1 MIRRTARILGLSL
14 TGVGAVALAAGGLF
28 AWRLSQGPV
37 ALDPLIPYVERAL
50 SDRDG
55 RFHVGIGEL
64 VLSLEDEDGL
74 EGAGRRLDLRARRVQ
89 ALNAD
94 GAELAAVPEMGIGFS
109 IPALFRGTLS
119 PTRLDLVRPRLSIL
133 RRADGSLAFDVRSD
147 TQSARKPD
155 AQTPDGG
162 SPDLMDEA
170 LDSLRRPPDI
180 DRPLGLLR
188 RLSVTGADLRVEN
201 RMLDLAWHATRADVV
216 LTRDAQGA
224 QGRARVTLDLGNA
237 GGAPQARAVTITA
250 AGRYNIADTTSD
262 LSMSVDG
269 LEPAALA
276 DFGPALAPLSAVK
289 LPLSGTVS
297 ARLDDRLEP
306 LSVDLKL
313 RGGAGTVALPALR
326 PEPVAVQSLEL
337 HGGLDVPG
345 RRLRVDGLS
354 LTAAAPDGGEPLA
367 LSGQGQLAETDRGRD
382 LQARLS
388 LTAGG
393 RTAGLELSG
402 WQGPDKAG
410 QATARLSGFTPAA
423 IANLAPSLKPL
434 KTAELPLSGTVEMA
448 FDPLLQPTAGKLD
461 IAADRGRLLRPD
473 LFEGPVPVESARL
486 RLHGDRDRIE
496 LDGFSAVLGE
506 AGRPQP
512 RLEATASAQR
522 QGDRMLVETQA
533 TALGVALDELRRYW
547 PTFASPNAREWVTKN
562 LSHGTVTQARAEA
575 ALSVP
580 LDTQGKP
587 AGEPDLTRFLATI
600 AGEDVNVRYFHN
612 LTPVTGAA
620 LEATTDGKTFTVLTR
635 GGRIADAKSG
645 DIEIGD
651 GKVVIGGLDIGKE
664 TMDIRL
670 PVQGP
675 VRSILTLIDMPPLGY
690 PTKLEMDPKRT
701 QGTAEAQLHFAFPLL
716 ADLKV
721 EQLDLDVTGKLHKVG
736 VEKVAAGMNATDG
749 ELSLALDLKAMQIK
763 GATKLDG
770 IPVTI
775 DWNESFDS
783 AAKGPR
789 TRIAV
794 KGDATADDLRAHG
807 IDLEDRVQGPFG
819 ADILFTVDRKHK
831 LLLTA
836 GLNLERTR
844 LSIEELGWAKPPGK
858 PGTGKLT
865 LEFDKDRPTRIS
877 NLTVDAGGLKSVTN
891 LELADGGKRVA
902 RVQTPS
908 FKLGQTDLRADLTV
922 LPPAK
927 PGGPAGGP
935 SSGGYA
941 GTITGT
947 SLDARGLTGKTP
959 SGEGAMTPPPKK
971 APTPADDGRK
981 TPLDIAIKFDSVVF
995 GDGRRLRQVA
1005 GAMKRDATAWTLL
1018 DLTGRSE
1025 GGGVSLK
1032 WRPGPQGVYDLAIT
1046 AEDLGSALQAMDL
1059 NDRMRGGRLTLTGRS
1074 AAPRADAAI
1083 VGKAEIRDYTLI
1095 DVPALARI
1103 LNAISPS
1110 GFAELL
1116 GGGKGIAFG
1125 RMSADFRK
1133 EGRLLTLKDLRTSG
1147 SALGLTLEGQIDLET
1162 ETANLQGTIVPVY
1175 GLNRL
1180 IGQIPLLGDVLSGG
1194 EGQGIFSA
1202 TWHVQGPLS
1211 DPDVSVNPLAVL
1223 APGFLRN
1230 LFFLGGEGSPAPDT
1244 KPSPESHMR

>member
-1 MIRRTARILGLSL
+1 MIRRTAKILGLTL
-14 TGVGAVALAAGGLF
+14 TGIGAVALAAGGLF
-28 AWRLSQGPV
+28 AWRLSQGPI
-37 ALDPLIPYVERAL
+37 ALDPLIPYVEEAL
-50 SDRDG
+50 GDRDG
-55 RFHVGIGEL
+55 RFRIDVGEL
-64 VLSLEDEDGL
+64 VLSLEDDDTLQTG
-74 EGAGRRLDLRARRVQ
+74 EGGRRLDLRARRVQ

-109 IPALFRGTLS
+109 VAALLRGTLS
-119 PTRLDLVRPRLSIL
+119 PTRLDLVRPRLSVL

-147 TQSARKPD
+147 TDSVQKRES
-155 AQTPDGG
+155 DG
-162 SPDLMDEA
+162 PDLLDEA

-188 RLSVTGADLRVEN
+188 RLSVVGADLRIEN
-201 RMLDLAWHATRADVV
+201 RMLDLSWHATRADMI
-216 LTRDAQGA
+216 LTRDADGA
-224 QGRARVTLDLGNA
+224 QGRARLTLDLGS
-237 GGAPQARAVTITA
+237 QAQGDANRRPVTVA
-250 AGRYNIADTTSD
+250 ASGHYNIADSTTD
-262 LSMSVDG
+262 ITLSVDG

-276 DFGPALAPLSAVK
+276 GVGPALAPLAAVK
-289 LPLSGTVS
+289 LPLSGTVTGK
-297 ARLDDRLEP
+297 LDPRFEP
-306 LSVDLKL
+306 STLDLNL
-313 RGGAGTVALPALR
+313 RGGAGTVDLPALR
-326 PEPVAVQSLEL
+326 PEPLAVQGVALRGS
-337 HGGLDVPG
+337 LDVPG
-345 RRLRVDGLS
+345 RRLRVEDLS
-354 LTAAAPDGGEPLA
+354 LKAASADGGEPLA
-367 LSGQGQLAETDRGRD
+367 LSGRGELTETGRGRD
-382 LQARLS
+382 LQASLS

-393 RTAGLELSG
+393 QTARLELSG
-402 WQGPDKAG
+402 QQGPGKDG
-410 QATARLSGFTPAA
+410 QAAARLTGVTPATLA
-423 IANLAPSLKPL
+423 GIAPMLEPL
-434 KTAELPLSGTVEMA
+434 KAAALPLSGTVEIA
-448 FDPLLQPTAGKLD
+448 FDPSLQPTAGK
-461 IAADRGRLLRPD
+461 ADLTAGRGHLHRPD

-496 LDGFSAVLGE
+496 LDGLSAVLGE
-506 AGRPQP
+506 AGKPQP
-512 RLEATASAQR
+512 RVEASGTAQR
-522 QGDRMLVETQA
+522 QGDRMAVEAQA
-533 TALGVALDELRRYW
+533 SASGMALDELRRYW
-547 PTFASPNAREWVTKN
+547 PTVAGPNAREWVTTN
-562 LSHGTVTQARAEA
+562 LSRGTVTEARAEV
-575 ALSVP
+575 ALSLP
-580 LDTQGKP
+580 LDRP
-587 AGEPDLTRFLATI
+587 AEPEMTHFLATM
-600 AGEDVNVRYFHN
+600 AGEDISVRYFHD
-612 LTPVTGAA
+612 LTPVTGAGV
-620 LEATTDGKTFTVLTR
+620 EATTDGKTFTIQTK
-635 GGRIADAKSG
+635 GGRIADPKSG

-651 GKVVIGGLDIGKE
+651 GKVVIGGLDIGQE
-664 TMDIRL
+664 TMDIRI

-716 ADLKV
+716 VDLKV
-721 EQLDLDVTGKLHKVG
+721 EQLDLEVAGKLRKVA
-736 VEKVAAGMNATDG
+736 VEKVAAGLNATDG

-763 GATKLDG
+763 GTTKLDG
-770 IPVTI
+770 IPVSV

-783 AAKGPR
+783 TAKGPR

-819 ADILFTVDRKHK
+819 ADVLFTVDRRHK
-831 LLLTA
+831 LALTA
-836 GLNLERTR
+836 NLNLEKTR

-877 NLTVDAGGLKSVTN
+877 NLTVDAGGLKAVTN

-927 PGGPAGGP
+927 PGGPAGG
-935 SSGGYA
+935 YA
-941 GTITGT
+941 GTITGS

-959 SGEGAMTPPPKK
+959 SGEGAVTPDPQK
-971 APTPADDGRK
+971 ARTGDGRK
-981 TPLDIAIKFDSVVF
+981 TPLDVAIKFDSVVF
-995 GDGRRLRQVA
+995 GEGRRLRQVA
-1005 GAMKRDATAWTLL
+1005 GTMRRDTAAWTLL

-1025 GGGVSLK
+1025 GGGVSMK
-1032 WRPGPQGVYDLAIT
+1032 WRPGAQGVYDLAIT
-1046 AEDLGSALQAMDL
+1046 ADDLGSALQAMDL
-1059 NDRMRGGRLTLTGRS
+1059 NDRMRGGRLSLTGRS
-1074 AAPRADAAI
+1074 VEPRADAAI
-1083 VGKAEIRDYTLI
+1083 VGKAEILDYTLL

-1116 GGGKGIAFG
+1116 GGGKGVNFG
-1125 RMSADFRK
+1125 RMSAEFRK

-1147 SALGLTLEGQIDLET
+1147 SALGLTLEGQVDLET
-1162 ETANLQGTIVPVY
+1162 ETANLRGTIVPVY

-1202 TWHVQGPLS
+1202 TWHVQGRLS

-1230 LFFLGGEGSPAPDT
+1230 LFFLGGDGTPMPDT
-1244 KPSPESHMR
+1244 RPPPEAHTR

>member
-1 MIRRTARILGLSL
+1 MIRRTAKILGLTL

-28 AWRLSQGPV
+28 AWRLSQGPI
-37 ALDPLIPYVERAL
+37 ALDPLIPYVEQAL

-55 RFHVGIGEL
+55 RFHIDIGEL
-64 VLSLEDEDGL
+64 VLSLEGDDGL
-74 EGAGRRLDLRARRVQ
+74 ENTGGRRLDLRARRVQ
-89 ALNAD
+89 ALNAA

-119 PTRLDLVRPRLSIL
+119 PTRLDLVRPRLTVL
-133 RRADGSLAFDVRSD
+133 RRADGSLAFDVR
-147 TQSARKPD
+147 AD
-155 AQTPDGG
+155 AESTG
-162 SPDLMDEA
+162 SSENAGPDLMDEA

-188 RLSVTGADLRVEN
+188 RLSVVGADLRVEN
-201 RMLDLAWHATRADVV
+201 RMLDLSWHATRADVV
-216 LTRDAQGA
+216 LTRDSQGA
-224 QGRARVTLDLGNA
+224 QGRARVTLDLGN
-237 GGAPQARAVTITA
+237 GGKTTGAPQAVIVAA
-250 AGRYNIADTTSD
+250 AGHYNIADATTD
-262 LSMSVDG
+262 LTLSVDG

-276 DFGPALAPLSAVK
+276 EVGPALAPLSAVK

-297 ARLDDRLEP
+297 ARLDPRFEP
-306 LSVDLKL
+306 MTVDLDL
-313 RGGAGTVALPALR
+313 RGGPGTVGLPAALR
-326 PEPVAVQSLEL
+326 PEPVAVRSLEL
-337 HGGLDVPG
+337 RGSLDVPR
-345 RRLRVDGLS
+345 RRLRIDDLS
-354 LTAAAPDGGEPLA
+354 LAAADGGEPLG
-367 LSGQGQLAETDRGRD
+367 LSGRGELVETDGGRD
-382 LQARLS
+382 LQASLS

-402 WQGPDKAG
+402 RQGPDKDG
-410 QATARLSGFTPAA
+410 QGSVRLTGFTPAA
-423 IANLAPSLKPL
+423 VAGLAPSLEPL
-434 KTAELPLSGTVEMA
+434 KAADLPLSGTVEVA
-448 FDPLLQPTAGKLD
+448 FDPSLQPTGGKAD
-461 IAADRGRLLRPD
+461 IAAGRGQVLRPD
-473 LFEGPVPVESARL
+473 LFEGPLPVDSARL
-486 RLHGDRDRIE
+486 RLHGDLDRIE
-496 LDGFSAVLGE
+496 LDGLSAVLGE
-506 AGRPQP
+506 AGGPQP
-512 RLEATASAQR
+512 KVEASGTALR
-522 QGDRMLVETQA
+522 QGDRMAVEAQA
-533 TALGVALDELRRYW
+533 TARGVALDELHRYW
-547 PTFASPNAREWVTKN
+547 PTVAGPNAREWVTQN
-562 LSHGTVTQARAEA
+562 LSHGTVTEARAEV

-580 LDTQGKP
+580 LDGSGPPEQ
-587 AGEPDLTRFLATI
+587 TRFLATM
-600 AGEDVNVRYFHN
+600 AGQDISVRYFHD

-620 LEATTDGKTFTVLTR
+620 LEATTDGKTFTIQTK
-635 GGRIADAKSG
+635 GGRIPDAKSG

-651 GKVVIGGLDIGKE
+651 GKVVIGGLDVGKE

-721 EQLDLDVTGKLHKVG
+721 EQLELDVTGKLHKVA
-736 VEKVAAGMNATDG
+736 VEKVAAGLNATDG

-770 IPVTI
+770 IPVTV

-807 IDLEDRVQGPFG
+807 IDLENRVQGPFG

-831 LLLTA
+831 LLLT
-836 GLNLERTR
+836 GNLNLEKTR

-858 PGTGKLT
+858 PGTAKLT

-877 NLTVDAGGLKSVTN
+877 NLTIDAGGLKSVTN

-927 PGGPAGGP
+927 PGGPAGG
-935 SSGGYA
+935 YA
-941 GTITGT
+941 GTITGI

-959 SGEGAMTPPPKK
+959 SGEGAVTPPPKGPP
-971 APTPADDGRK
+971 APTDDGRK
-981 TPLDIAIKFDSVVF
+981 TPLDVAIKFDSVVF
-995 GDGRRLRQVA
+995 GEGRRLRQVS
-1005 GAMKRDATAWTLL
+1005 GTMRRNTTAWTLL

-1032 WRPGPQGVYDLAIT
+1032 WRPGPQGVYDLAIN
-1046 AEDLGSALQAMDL
+1046 ADDLGSALQAMDL

-1074 AAPRADAAI
+1074 AEPRADAAI

-1116 GGGKGIAFG
+1116 GGGKGVNFG
-1125 RMSADFRK
+1125 RMVADFRK

-1180 IGQIPLLGDVLSGG
+1180 IGQIPLLGDILSGG

-1230 LFFLGGEGSPAPDT
+1230 LFFLGGDGTPMPDT
-1244 KPSPESHMR
+1244 KAPPEAHTR

>member
-1 MIRRTARILGLSL
+1 MIRRTAKILGLTL
-14 TGVGAVALAAGGLF
+14 TGVTALALAAGGLF
-28 AWRLSQGPV
+28 AWRLSQGPI
-37 ALDPLIPYVERAL
+37 ALDPLIPYVEQAL

-55 RFHVGIGEL
+55 RFHVDIGGL
-64 VLSLEDEDGL
+64 VLSLEEEDGL
-74 EGAGRRLDLRARRVQ
+74 EAAGRRLDLRAHRVQ

-147 TQSARKPD
+147 AESTRRSD
-155 AQTPDGG
+155 DG
-162 SPDLMDEA
+162 SPDLVDEA
-170 LDSLRRPPDI
+170 LDSLRRAPDI

-188 RLSVTGADLRVEN
+188 RLSVVGADLRVEN
-201 RMLDLAWHATRADVV
+201 RMLDLSWHATRADIV

-237 GGAPQARAVTITA
+237 GGTTPPQAVTVST
-250 AGRYNIADTTSD
+250 AGRYNIADATSD
-262 LSMSVDG
+262 LTLSVDG

-276 DFGPALAPLSAVK
+276 EIGPALAPLSAVK
-289 LPLSGTVS
+289 LPLSGTVT
-297 ARLDDRLEP
+297 ARLDRRFEP
-306 LSVDLKL
+306 LTADLNL
-313 RGGAGTVALPALR
+313 RGGAGTVAMPTLR
-326 PEPVAVQSLEL
+326 PEPVAVQSLAL
-337 HGGLDVPG
+337 RGALDVPG
-345 RRLRVDGLS
+345 RRLRVEDLS
-354 LTAAAPDGGEPLA
+354 LQATSPDGGEPVA
-367 LSGQGQLAETDRGRD
+367 LNGRGELAETDRGRD
-382 LQARLS
+382 LQASLS

-402 WQGPDKAG
+402 WQGPDKDG
-410 QATARLSGFTPAA
+410 RATARLTGFTPAA
-423 IANLAPSLKPL
+423 VANLAPPL
-434 KTAELPLSGTVEMA
+434 APLRAADLPLSGTVELA
-448 FDPLLQPTAGKLD
+448 FDSTLQPTGGKADIEAG
-461 IAADRGRLLRPD
+461 RGRLLRPD
-473 LFEGPVPVESARL
+473 LFEGPLPVESARL

-496 LDGFSAVLGE
+496 LDGLSAVLGE
-506 AGRPQP
+506 AGGPQP
-512 RLEATASAQR
+512 RVEAVATALR
-522 QGDRMLVETQA
+522 QGNRMAVDTQA
-533 TALGVALDELRRYW
+533 TARGVALDELRRYW
-547 PTFASPNAREWVTKN
+547 PKVAGPNAREWVTRN
-562 LSHGTVTQARAEA
+562 LSHGMVTEARAEA

-580 LDTQGKP
+580 LDGSGPPEQ
-587 AGEPDLTRFLATI
+587 TRFLATI
-600 AGEDVNVRYFHN
+600 AGEDISVRYFHD
-612 LTPVTGAA
+612 LTPVTGAGV
-620 LEATTDGKTFTVLTR
+620 EATTDGKTFTVLTR
-635 GGRIADAKSG
+635 GGRIADPKSG

-651 GKVVIGGLDIGKE
+651 GKVVIGGLDVGKE

-721 EQLDLDVTGKLHKVG
+721 EQLELDVNGKLHKVA
-736 VEKVAAGMNATDG
+736 VEKVAAGLNATEG

-770 IPVTI
+770 IPVTV

-807 IDLEDRVQGPFG
+807 IDLEDRLQGPFG

-831 LLLTA
+831 LLLNAT
-836 GLNLERTR
+836 LNLEKTR
-844 LSIEELGWAKPPGK
+844 LSIDELGWAKPPGK

-877 NLTVDAGGLKSVTN
+877 NLTIDAGGLKSVAN
-891 LELADGGKRVA
+891 LDLADGGKRVA
-902 RVQTPS
+902 RVQAPS

-927 PGGPAGGP
+927 PGGP
-935 SSGGYA
+935 SGGYA
-941 GTITGT
+941 GTITGA

-959 SGEGAMTPPPKK
+959 SGEGAVTPPPRK
-971 APTPADDGRK
+971 PPSPADDGRK
-981 TPLDIAIKFDSVVF
+981 TPLDVAIKFDSVVF
-995 GDGRRLRQVA
+995 GEGRRLRQVA
-1005 GAMKRDATAWTLL
+1005 GSLRRDATAWTLL
-1018 DLTGRSE
+1018 DVTGRSE
-1025 GGGVSLK
+1025 GGGVSMK
-1032 WRPGPQGVYDLAIT
+1032 WRPGPQGIYDLAIT
-1046 AEDLGSALQAMDL
+1046 ADDLGSALQAMDL
-1059 NDRMRGGRLTLTGRS
+1059 NDRMRGGRLSLTGRS
-1074 AAPRADAAI
+1074 AEPRADAAI
-1083 VGKAEIRDYTLI
+1083 TGKAEIRDYTLI

-1116 GGGKGIAFG
+1116 GGGKGIVFG

-1133 EGRLLTLKDLRTSG
+1133 EGRLLNLKDLRTSG

-1230 LFFLGGEGSPAPDT
+1230 LFFLGGDGTPTPDT
-1244 KPSPESHMR
+1244 KPPPESHMR

>member
-1 MIRRTARILGLSL
+1 MIRRTAKILGLTL
-14 TGVGAVALAAGGLF
+14 TGIGAVALAAGGLF
-28 AWRLSQGPV
+28 AWRLSQGPI
-37 ALDPLIPYVERAL
+37 ALDPLIPYVEEAL
-50 SDRDG
+50 GDRDG
-55 RFHVGIGEL
+55 RFRIDVGEL
-64 VLSLEDEDGL
+64 VLSLEDEDTL
-74 EGAGRRLDLRARRVQ
+74 ESGGGGRRLDLRARRVQ

-109 IPALFRGTLS
+109 IAALMRGTLS
-119 PTRLDLVRPRLSIL
+119 PTRLDLVRPRLSVL

-147 TQSARKPD
+147 TEAVQKRQS
-155 AQTPDGG
+155 DG
-162 SPDLMDEA
+162 PDLLDEA

-188 RLSVTGADLRVEN
+188 RLSVVGADLRIEN
-201 RMLDLAWHATRADVV
+201 RMLDLSWHASRADMI
-216 LTRDAQGA
+216 LTRDDHGA
-224 QGRARVTLDLGNA
+224 QGRARLTLDLGTQNLRDA
-237 GGAPQARAVTITA
+237 NRRPVTVA
-250 AGRYNIADTTSD
+250 ASGHFNIADSTTD
-262 LSMSVDG
+262 LTLSVEG

-276 DFGPALAPLSAVK
+276 EVGPALAPLAAVK
-289 LPLSGTVS
+289 LPLSGTVT
-297 ARLDDRLEP
+297 AKLDPRFEP
-306 LSVDLKL
+306 STLDLNL

-326 PEPVAVQSLEL
+326 PDPLAVQSVALR
-337 HGGLDVPG
+337 GSLDVPG
-345 RRLRVDGLS
+345 RRLRVDDLS
-354 LTAAAPDGGEPLA
+354 LMAASADGGEPLA
-367 LSGQGQLAETDRGRD
+367 LNGRGELTENDRGRD
-382 LQARLS
+382 LQASLS

-402 WQGPDKAG
+402 QQGPGKDGRA
-410 QATARLSGFTPAA
+410 AARLTGVTPAA
-423 IANLAPSLKPL
+423 LAGIAPMLEPL
-434 KTAELPLSGTVEMA
+434 KAAALPLSGTVEVA
-448 FDPLLQPTAGKLD
+448 FDPSLQPTSGK
-461 IAADRGRLLRPD
+461 ADLTTGQGHLHRPD

-486 RLHGDRDRIE
+486 RLHGDRDRIA
-496 LDGFSAVLGE
+496 LDGLTAVLGE
-506 AGRPQP
+506 AGGPQP
-512 RLEATASAQR
+512 RVEASGTALR
-522 QGDRMLVETQA
+522 QGDRMAVETQA
-533 TALGVALDELRRYW
+533 SARGMALDELRHYW
-547 PTFASPNAREWVTKN
+547 PKVAGPNARDWVTTN
-562 LSHGTVTQARAEA
+562 LSHGTVTEARAKV
-575 ALSVP
+575 ALSLP
-580 LDTQGKP
+580 LDRP
-587 AGEPDLTRFLATI
+587 AEPEMTRFLATM
-600 AGEDVNVRYFHN
+600 AGEDISVRYFHD
-612 LTPVTGAA
+612 LTPVTGAGM
-620 LEATTDGKTFTVLTR
+620 EATTDGKTFTIQTK
-635 GGRIADAKSG
+635 GGRIADPKSG

-651 GKVVIGGLDIGKE
+651 GKVVIGGLDTGKE
-664 TMDIRL
+664 TMDIRI

-716 ADLKV
+716 VDLKV
-721 EQLDLDVTGKLHKVG
+721 EQLDLEVAGKLHKVA
-736 VEKVAAGMNATDG
+736 VEKVAAGMNATEG

-770 IPVTI
+770 IPVTV

-831 LLLTA
+831 LALTA
-836 GLNLERTR
+836 NLNLEKTR
-844 LSIEELGWAKPPGK
+844 LSIEELAWAKPPGK
-858 PGTGKLT
+858 SGTGKLT

-877 NLTVDAGGLKSVTN
+877 NLTVDAGGLKAVTN

-927 PGGPAGGP
+927 PGGPAGG
-935 SSGGYA
+935 YA
-941 GTITGT
+941 GTITGG

-959 SGEGAMTPPPKK
+959 SGEGAVTPDPQK
-971 APTPADDGRK
+971 ARSGDGRK
-981 TPLDIAIKFDSVVF
+981 TPLDVAIKFDSVVF
-995 GDGRRLRQVA
+995 GEGRRLRQVA
-1005 GAMKRDATAWTLL
+1005 GTMRRDTTAWTLL

-1025 GGGVSLK
+1025 GGGVSMK
-1032 WRPGPQGVYDLAIT
+1032 WRPGAQGVYGLAIT
-1046 AEDLGSALQAMDL
+1046 ADDLGSALQAMDL
-1059 NDRMRGGRLTLTGRS
+1059 NDRMRGGRLTLSGRS
-1074 AAPRADAAI
+1074 VEPRADAAI
-1083 VGKAEIRDYTLI
+1083 VGKAEILDYTLL

-1116 GGGKGIAFG
+1116 GGGKGVNFG
-1125 RMSADFRK
+1125 RMSAEFRK
-1133 EGRLLTLKDLRTSG
+1133 EGRLLTVKDLRTSG
-1147 SALGLTLEGQIDLET
+1147 SALGLTLEGQVDLET
-1162 ETANLQGTIVPVY
+1162 ETANLRGTIVPVY

-1230 LFFLGGEGSPAPDT
+1230 LFFLGGDGTPVPDT
-1244 KPSPESHMR
+1244 RPPPEAHTR

>member
-1 MIRRTARILGLSL
+1 MIRRTAKILGLTL
-14 TGVGAVALAAGGLF
+14 TGIGAVALAAGGLF

-55 RFHVGIGEL
+55 RFNVDIGEL
-64 VLSLEDEDGL
+64 VLSLEEEDGL
-74 EGAGRRLDLRARRVQ
+74 ETAGRRLDLRARRVQ

-147 TQSARKPD
+147 AGSARKSD
-155 AQTPDGG
+155 DGG
-162 SPDLMDEA
+162 PDLMDEA

-224 QGRARVTLDLGNA
+224 QGRARVTLDLGNT
-237 GGAPQARAVTITA
+237 GGAAPQRAVTISA

-262 LSMSVDG
+262 LTMSVDG

-276 DFGPALAPLSAVK
+276 EFGPALAPLSAVK

-297 ARLDDRLEP
+297 ARLDDRFEP
-306 LSVDLKL
+306 LNVDLNL
-313 RGGAGTVALPALR
+313 RAGAGTVALPALR
-326 PEPVAVQSLEL
+326 PEPVAVQSLAL
-337 HGGLDVPG
+337 RGALDVPG
-345 RRLRVDGLS
+345 RRLRVEDLS
-354 LTAAAPDGGEPLA
+354 LKAVSPDGSEPLA
-367 LSGQGQLAETDRGRD
+367 LSGQGQLAESDRGRD

-402 WQGPDKAG
+402 QQGPGGDG
-410 QATARLSGFTPAA
+410 RATARLTGFTPAA
-423 IANLAPSLKPL
+423 IANLAPLLEPL
-434 KTAELPLSGTVEMA
+434 KTAELPLSGTVELA
-448 FDPLLQPTAGKLD
+448 FDPSLQPTAGKAD
-461 IAADRGRLLRPD
+461 IVADRGRLLRPD
-473 LFEGPVPVESARL
+473 LFEGPVPVESALL
-486 RLHGDRDRIE
+486 RLHGNRDRIE

-506 AGRPQP
+506 AGGPQP
-512 RLEATASAQR
+512 RLEATATAQR
-522 QGDRMLVETQA
+522 QGDRMVVETQA
-533 TALGVALDELRRYW
+533 TARGVALDELRRYW
-547 PTFASPNAREWVTKN
+547 PIVAGPNAREWVTRN
-562 LSHGTVTQARAEA
+562 LSHGAVTQARAEA

-580 LDTQGKP
+580 LDGQGKP
-587 AGEPDLTRFLATI
+587 SGEPETTRFLATI
-600 AGEDVNVRYFHN
+600 AGEDISVRYFHN

-620 LEATTDGKTFTVLTR
+620 VEATTDGKTFTVLTK

-645 DIEIGD
+645 DIEVGD

-736 VEKVAAGMNATDG
+736 VEKVAAGLNATDG

-831 LLLTA
+831 LLLT
-836 GLNLERTR
+836 GNLNLEKTR
-844 LSIEELGWAKPPGK
+844 LSIGELGWAKPAGK

-927 PGGPAGGP
+927 PGGPAGG
-935 SSGGYA
+935 YA

-959 SGEGAMTPPPKK
+959 SGEGAVTPPPKQPPS
-971 APTPADDGRK
+971 AADDSRK
-981 TPLDIAIKFDSVVF
+981 TPLDVAIKFDSVVF
-995 GDGRRLRQVA
+995 GDGRRLRQV
-1005 GAMKRDATAWTLL
+1005 GGTMRRDATAWTLL

-1074 AAPRADAAI
+1074 AEPRADAAI

-1116 GGGKGIAFG
+1116 GGGKGINFG

-1230 LFFLGGEGSPAPDT
+1230 LFFLGGDGTPMPDT
-1244 KPSPESHMR
+1244 KAPPEAHTR

>member
-1 MIRRTARILGLSL
+1 MIRRTAKILGLTL

-28 AWRLSQGPV
+28 AWRLAQGPV

-55 RFHVGIGEL
+55 RFHVDIGEL

-74 EGAGRRLDLRARRVQ
+74 EGPGRRLDLRARRVQ

-94 GAELAAVPEMGIGFS
+94 NAELAAVPEMGIGFS

-119 PTRLDLVRPRLSIL
+119 PTRLDLVRPRLSVL
-133 RRADGSLAFDVRSD
+133 RRADGSLAFDVRAD
-147 TQSARKPD
+147 AESAGRSEN
-155 AQTPDGG
+155 TG
-162 SPDLMDEA
+162 PDLMDEA

-188 RLSVTGADLRVEN
+188 RLSVVGADLRVEN
-201 RMLDLAWHATRADVV
+201 RMLDLSWHATRADIV
-216 LTRDAQGA
+216 LTRDSQGA
-224 QGRARVTLDLGNA
+224 QGRARVTLDLGN
-237 GGAPQARAVTITA
+237 GGGPEAPQAVTVVA
-250 AGRYNIADTTSD
+250 AGHYNIADATTD
-262 LSMSVDG
+262 LTLSVEG

-276 DFGPALAPLSAVK
+276 EVGPAMAPLSAVK

-297 ARLDDRLEP
+297 ARLDPRFEP
-306 LSVDLKL
+306 MTVDLNL
-313 RGGAGTVALPALR
+313 RGAAGTIALPAALR
-326 PEPVAVQSLEL
+326 PEPVAVRSLEL
-337 HGGLDVPG
+337 RGSLDVPG
-345 RRLRVDGLS
+345 RRLRIDDLSLAAGDGGDALGLS
-354 LTAAAPDGGEPLA
+354 SRGELV
-367 LSGQGQLAETDRGRD
+367 ETDGKRT
-382 LQARLS
+382 LQASLS

-402 WQGPDKAG
+402 RQGPDKDG
-410 QATARLSGFTPAA
+410 RATARLTGFTPAA
-423 IANLAPSLKPL
+423 VAGLAPLLAPL
-434 KTAELPLSGTVEMA
+434 KAADLPLSGTVEVA
-448 FDPLLQPTAGKLD
+448 FDSSLQPTGGEAD
-461 IAADRGRLLRPD
+461 IAAGRGHVLRPD
-473 LFEGPVPVESARL
+473 LFEGPLPIESARL

-496 LDGFSAVLGE
+496 LDGLNAVLGE
-506 AGRPQP
+506 AGGPQP
-512 RLEATASAQR
+512 KVEASGAALRQGERMAVEVKATAR
-522 QGDRMLVETQA
+522 
-533 TALGVALDELRRYW
+533 GVALDELHRYW
-547 PTFASPNAREWVTKN
+547 PTVAGPNAREWVTQN
-562 LSHGTVTQARAEA
+562 LSHGTVTEARAEA
-575 ALSVP
+575 ALSLP
-580 LDTQGKP
+580 LDGS
-587 AGEPDLTRFLATI
+587 GEPETTRFLATM
-600 AGEDVNVRYFHN
+600 AGQDISVRYFQD
-612 LTPVTGAA
+612 LTPVTGAG

-635 GGRIADAKSG
+635 GGRIPNPKSG
-645 DIEIGD
+645 DIGIGD
-651 GKVVIGGLDIGKE
+651 GKVVIRGLDIGKE

-721 EQLDLDVTGKLHKVG
+721 EQLELDVTGKLHKVA
-736 VEKVAAGMNATDG
+736 VEKVAAGLNATDG

-770 IPVTI
+770 IPVTV
-775 DWNESFDS
+775 DWNEAFDS

-794 KGDATADDLRAHG
+794 KGEATADDLRAHG

-831 LLLTA
+831 LLLT
-836 GLNLERTR
+836 GNLNLEKTR

-865 LEFDKDRPTRIS
+865 LEFDKDRPTRVS
-877 NLTVDAGGLKSVTN
+877 NLTIDAGGLKSVTN

-927 PGGPAGGP
+927 PGGPAGG
-935 SSGGYA
+935 YA

-959 SGEGAMTPPPKK
+959 SGEGAVTPPPK
-971 APTPADDGRK
+971 TPPSPIDDGRK
-981 TPLDIAIKFDSVVF
+981 TPLDVAIKFDSVVF
-995 GDGRRLRQVA
+995 GEGRRLRQVL
-1005 GAMKRDATAWTLL
+1005 GTMRRNATAWTLL
-1018 DLTGRSE
+1018 DLAGRSE

-1032 WRPGPQGVYDLAIT
+1032 WRPGPQGVYDLAIN
-1046 AEDLGSALQAMDL
+1046 AENLGSALQAMDL
-1059 NDRMRGGRLTLTGRS
+1059 NDRMRGGRLILTGRS
-1074 AAPRADAAI
+1074 AEPRADAAI

-1125 RMSADFRK
+1125 RMVADFRK

-1180 IGQIPLLGDVLSGG
+1180 IGQIPLLGDILSGG

-1230 LFFLGGEGSPAPDT
+1230 LFFLGGDGTPAPDT
-1244 KPSPESHMR
+1244 KAPPEAHTR

>member
-1 MIRRTARILGLSL
+1 MIRRTAKILVLTL
-14 TGVGAVALAAGGLF
+14 TGLGAMALMAGGLF
-28 AWRLSQGPV
+28 AWRLSQGPI

-55 RFHVGIGEL
+55 RFQVDIGEL
-64 VLSLEDEDGL
+64 VLSLEEEDGL
-74 EGAGRRLDLRARRVQ
+74 DGADRRLDLRARRVQ
-89 ALNAD
+89 ARNAD

-133 RRADGSLAFDVRSD
+133 RRADGSLAFDVRAD
-147 TQSARKPD
+147 AESARKPD
-155 AQTPDGG
+155 DG
-162 SPDLMDEA
+162 SPDLVDEA
-170 LDSLRRPPDI
+170 MDSLRRPPDI

-188 RLSVTGADLRVEN
+188 RLSVIGADLRVEN
-201 RMLDLAWHATRADVV
+201 RMLDLSWHATRADVV
-216 LTRDAQGA
+216 LTRDDNGA
-224 QGRARVTLDLGNA
+224 RGRARVILDLGNT
-237 GGAPQARAVTITA
+237 GGAAAARAVTLAA
-250 AGRYNIADTTSD
+250 AGRYNIADNTSD
-262 LSMSVDG
+262 LTLSFDG
-269 LEPAALA
+269 LDPASLA
-276 DFGPALAPLSAVK
+276 QIGPALTPLSAVT
-289 LPLSGTVS
+289 LPLSGTVT
-297 ARLDDRLEP
+297 ARLDQRFEP
-306 LSVDLKL
+306 LTADINL
-313 RGGAGTVALPALR
+313 RGGAGTIALPALG
-326 PEPVAVQSLEL
+326 PEPAAVQSFALR
-337 HGGLDVPG
+337 GALDVPG
-345 RRLRVDGLS
+345 RRLRIGDLS
-354 LTAAAPDGGEPLA
+354 LTAAAGGRPLA
-367 LSGQGQLAETDRGRD
+367 LSGRGDLAETEHGRD
-382 LQARLS
+382 IQASLS

-402 WQGPDKAG
+402 RQEPGKDGRAAAKL
-410 QATARLSGFTPAA
+410 TGFTPAA
-423 IANLAPSLKPL
+423 IAGLAPLLEPL
-434 KTAELPLSGTVEMA
+434 KAAELPLSGTVEVA
-448 FDPLLQPTAGKLD
+448 FDSSLQPTGGAAD
-461 IAADRGRLLRPD
+461 IAAGRGRLLRPD

-506 AGRPQP
+506 AGGPQP
-512 RLEATASAQR
+512 RVEASATARR

-547 PTFASPNAREWVTKN
+547 PTSAGANAREWVTRN

-580 LDTQGKP
+580 LDGQGMP
-587 AGEPDLTRFLATI
+587 SGEPEQTRFLATI
-600 AGEDVNVRYFHN
+600 AGDDVSVRYFHN

-645 DIEIGD
+645 DIEVGD

-736 VEKVAAGMNATDG
+736 VEKVAAGLNATDG

-763 GATKLDG
+763 GTTKLDG
-770 IPVTI
+770 IPVAI
-775 DWNESFDS
+775 DWTESFDS

-831 LLLTA
+831 LLLT
-836 GLNLERTR
+836 GNLNLEKTR
-844 LSIEELGWAKPPGK
+844 LSIEELGWAKPAGK

-877 NLTVDAGGLKSVTN
+877 NLTVDAGGLKAVTN

-927 PGGPAGGP
+927 PGGPAGG
-935 SSGGYA
+935 YA
-941 GTITGT
+941 GTISGA

-959 SGEGAMTPPPKK
+959 SGEGAVAPPPKQPPS
-971 APTPADDGRK
+971 ATDDGRK
-981 TPLDIAIKFDSVVF
+981 TPLDLAIKFDSVVF
-995 GDGRRLRQVA
+995 GDSRRLRQVA
-1005 GAMKRDATAWTLL
+1005 GTMKRDATAWTLL
-1018 DLTGRSE
+1018 DLAGRSD

-1032 WRPGPQGVYDLAIT
+1032 WRPGPQGVYDLAV
-1046 AEDLGSALQAMDL
+1046 AADDLGSALQAMDL

-1162 ETANLQGTIVPVY
+1162 ETANLKGTIVPVY

-1230 LFFLGGEGSPAPDT
+1230 LFFLGGDGTPMPDT
-1244 KPSPESHMR
+1244 KPPPEAHTR

>member
-1 MIRRTARILGLSL
+1 MIRRTAKIIGLTL
-14 TGVGAVALAAGGLF
+14 TGIGAVALAAGGLF

-55 RFHVGIGEL
+55 RFQVDIGEL
-64 VLSLEDEDGL
+64 VLSLEEEDGL
-74 EGAGRRLDLRARRVQ
+74 EAAGRRLDLRARRVQ

-94 GAELAAVPEMGIGFS
+94 GTELAAVPEMGIGFS

-119 PTRLDLVRPRLSIL
+119 PTRLDLVRPRLSVL

-147 TQSARKPD
+147 AQSTRKAED
-155 AQTPDGG
+155 G
-162 SPDLMDEA
+162 SPDLIDEA
-170 LDSLRRPPDI
+170 LESLRQPPDI

-201 RMLDLAWHATRADVV
+201 RMLDLAWHATRADMV
-216 LTRDAQGA
+216 LTRDAEGA

-237 GGAPQARAVTITA
+237 GGTAPQRAVTVSA

-262 LSMSVDG
+262 LTVSIDG

-276 DFGPALAPLSAVK
+276 EFGPALAPLSAVK
-289 LPLSGTVS
+289 LPLSGTIT
-297 ARLDDRLEP
+297 ARLDRRFEP
-306 LSVDLKL
+306 LTVDLNL

-326 PEPVAVQSLEL
+326 PEPVAVPSLAL
-337 HGGLDVPG
+337 RGKLDVPG
-345 RRLRVDGLS
+345 RRLQVEDLS
-354 LTAAAPDGGEPLA
+354 LKAGAPDGGEPLA
-367 LSGQGQLAETDRGRD
+367 LSAQGQLAETDRGRD

-402 WQGPDKAG
+402 QQGLDKAG
-410 QATARLSGFTPAA
+410 RATARLTGFVPAA
-423 IANLAPSLKPL
+423 FADLAPLLAPL
-434 KTAELPLSGTVEMA
+434 KAAELPLSGTVEAA
-448 FDPLLQPTAGKLD
+448 FDPSFQPTAGKAD
-461 IAADRGRLLRPD
+461 IVADRGRLLRPD
-473 LFEGPVPVESARL
+473 LFEGPVPVDRARL

-496 LDGFSAVLGE
+496 LDGFEAVLGE
-506 AGRPQP
+506 AGGPQP
-512 RLEATASAQR
+512 RVEATATAR
-522 QGDRMLVETQA
+522 REGNRMAVETQA
-533 TALGVALDELRRYW
+533 TAHGVALDELRRYW
-547 PTFASPNAREWVTKN
+547 PTVAGPNAREWVTRN

-580 LDTQGKP
+580 LDGQGKP
-587 AGEPDLTRFLATI
+587 SGEPPEQTRFLATI
-600 AGEDVNVRYFHN
+600 AGEDISVRYFHN
-612 LTPVTGAA
+612 LTPVTGASV
-620 LEATTDGKTFTVLTR
+620 EATTDGKTFTVLTK

-645 DIEIGD
+645 DIEVGD

-690 PTKLEMDPKRT
+690 PTKLEMDPART
-701 QGTAEAQLHFAFPLL
+701 QGTAEAKLHFAFPLL

-721 EQLDLDVTGKLHKVG
+721 EQLDLDVTGKLRKVA

-807 IDLEDRVQGPFG
+807 IDLEDRVQGSFG

-831 LLLTA
+831 LLLTGA
-836 GLNLERTR
+836 LNLEKTR

-877 NLTVDAGGLKSVTN
+877 NLTIDAGGLKSVTN

-922 LPPAK
+922 LPPLK
-927 PGGPAGGP
+927 PGGPT
-935 SSGGYA
+935 GGYA

-959 SGEGAMTPPPKK
+959 SGEGAVTPPPKK
-971 APTPADDGRK
+971 PPSPADDGRK

-1005 GAMKRDATAWTLL
+1005 GSMKRDASAWTLL

-1032 WRPGPQGVYDLAIT
+1032 WRPGPQGVYDLAIN

-1074 AAPRADAAI
+1074 AEARADAAI

-1116 GGGKGIAFG
+1116 GGGKGVAFG

-1230 LFFLGGEGSPAPDT
+1230 LFFLGGDGTPTPDT
-1244 KPSPESHMR
+1244 KPPPESHMR

>member
-1 MIRRTARILGLSL
+1 M
-14 TGVGAVALAAGGLF
+14 
-28 AWRLSQGPV
+28 
-37 ALDPLIPYVERAL
+37 
-50 SDRDG
+50 
-55 RFHVGIGEL
+55 GEL
-64 VLSLEDEDGL
+64 VLSLESDDALQDG
-74 EGAGRRLDLRARRVQ
+74 GGRRLDLRARRVR

-94 GAELAAVPEMGIGFS
+94 GVELAAVPEMGIGFS
-109 IPALFRGTLS
+109 IPALLRGTLS
-119 PTRLDLVRPRLSIL
+119 PTRIDLVRPRLSVL
-133 RRADGSLAFDVRSD
+133 RRADGSLAFDVRAETEPD
-147 TQSARKPD
+147 RKPD
-155 AQTPDGG
+155 DGA
-162 SPDLMDEA
+162 PDLMDEA
-170 LDSLRRPPDI
+170 LESLRRPPDI

-188 RLSVTGADLRVEN
+188 RLSVAGADLRVEN
-201 RMLDLAWHATRADVV
+201 RMLGLSWHATRADIV

-224 QGRARVTLDLGNA
+224 QGRARVTLDLGTA
-237 GGAPQARAVTITA
+237 GGGTAGGTGAARAVTVA
-250 AGRYNIADTTSD
+250 ATGHYNIADTTTD
-262 LSMSVDG
+262 LSLSVDG

-276 DFGPALAPLSAVK
+276 EIGPALAPLSAIR
-289 LPLSGTVS
+289 LPLSGTVRT
-297 ARLDDRLEP
+297 RLDSRFQP
-306 LSVDLKL
+306 LTADLAL
-313 RGGAGTVALPALR
+313 NSGGGGGGTIALPELWPR
-326 PEPVAVQSLEL
+326 PVSVQSLAL
-337 HGGLDVPG
+337 RGTLDVAG
-345 RRLRVDGLS
+345 RRLRIADLALKAES
-354 LTAAAPDGGEPLA
+354 PDDSGPLA
-367 LSGQGQLAETDRGRD
+367 LNGQGELGETNGARD

-402 WQGPDKAG
+402 RQGPDG
-410 QATARLSGFTPAA
+410 NGGATARLTTLTPAA
-423 IANLAPSLKPL
+423 IAGLAPPLAPL
-434 KTAELPLSGTVEMA
+434 KAAELPLSGTVEVA
-448 FDPLLQPTAGKLD
+448 FDSFLRPTGGKADLSAG
-461 IAADRGRLLRPD
+461 RGRVIRPD
-473 LFEGPVPVESARL
+473 LFDGPLPIDSARL

-496 LDGFSAVLGE
+496 LDGLNAVLGE
-506 AGRPQP
+506 SGGPQP
-512 RLEATASAQR
+512 RLEASGTALR
-522 QGDRMLVETQA
+522 QGDRLTVEAKTVA
-533 TALGVALDELRRYW
+533 RAVALDELHRYW
-547 PTFASPNAREWVTKN
+547 PLVASPNAREWVTRN
-562 LSHGTVTQARAEA
+562 LSRGTVTEARAEA
-575 ALSVP
+575 TLSLP
-580 LDTQGKP
+580 LGGSGGSGG
-587 AGEPDLTRFLATI
+587 AGEPDLTRFLATM
-600 AGEDVNVRYFHN
+600 AGENISVRYFN
-612 LTPVTGAA
+612 DLTPVTGAG
-620 LEATTDGKTFTVLTR
+620 LEATTDGTTFTVLTK
-635 GGRIADAKSG
+635 GGRIHDPKSG
-645 DIEIGD
+645 DIELGD

-670 PVQGP
+670 PIQGP
-675 VRSILTLIDMPPLGY
+675 VRSIMTLIDMPPLGY

-721 EQLDLDVTGKLHKVG
+721 EQLELDVAGKLHKVG

-770 IPVTI
+770 IPVAI
-775 DWNESFDS
+775 DWTESFDG

-819 ADILFTVDRKHK
+819 ADLLFTVDRRRK
-831 LLLTA
+831 LALTA
-836 GLNLERTR
+836 ALNLEKTR

-877 NLTVDAGGLKSVTN
+877 NLTIDAGGLKSVTN

-908 FKLGQTDLRADLTV
+908 FTLGQTDLRADLTV
-922 LPPAK
+922 LPPTK
-927 PGGPAGGP
+927 PGGP
-935 SSGGYA
+935 SGGYS
-941 GTITGT
+941 GTITGA

-959 SGEGAMTPPPKK
+959 SGEGAVTPPKK
-971 APTPADDGRK
+971 PSSASDGGRN
-981 TPLDIAIKFDSVVF
+981 TPLDVTIKFDSVVF

-1005 GAMKRDATAWTLL
+1005 GSLRRDANAWTLL
-1018 DLTGRSE
+1018 DVSGRSD

-1032 WRPGPQGVYDLAIT
+1032 WRPGPQGLYDLAIS
-1046 AEDLGSALQAMDL
+1046 AEDLGSALMAMDL

-1074 AAPRADAAI
+1074 AEARADAAI

-1116 GGGKGIAFG
+1116 GGGKGINFG
-1125 RMSADFRK
+1125 RMSAEFRK
-1133 EGRLLTLKDLRTSG
+1133 EGRTLTLKDLRTSG
-1147 SALGLTLEGQIDLET
+1147 SALGLTLEGQIDLDT
-1162 ETANLQGTIVPVY
+1162 ESANLRGTIVPIY

-1230 LFFLGGEGSPAPDT
+1230 LFFLGDGGATAPDT
-1244 KPSPESHMR
+1244 RPPPESHMR

>member
-1 MIRRTARILGLSL
+1 MIRRTAKILGLTL

-28 AWRLSQGPV
+28 TWRLSQGPI
-37 ALDPLIPYVERAL
+37 ALDPLIPYVEQAL

-55 RFHVGIGEL
+55 RFHIDIGEL
-64 VLSLEDEDGL
+64 VLSLEGEDGL
-74 EGAGRRLDLRARRVQ
+74 ENTGGRRLDLRARRVQ
-89 ALNAD
+89 ALNAE

-119 PTRLDLVRPRLSIL
+119 PTRLDLVRPRLTVL
-133 RRADGSLAFDVRSD
+133 RRADGSLAFDVRADAESTGNSD
-147 TQSARKPD
+147 TA
-155 AQTPDGG
+155 G
-162 SPDLMDEA
+162 PDLMDEA

-188 RLSVTGADLRVEN
+188 RLSVVGADLRVEN
-201 RMLDLAWHATRADVV
+201 RMLDLSWHATRADIV
-216 LTRDAQGA
+216 LTRDSQGA
-224 QGRARVTLDLGNA
+224 QGRARVTLDLGNGG
-237 GGAPQARAVTITA
+237 GGATPQAVTVAA
-250 AGRYNIADTTSD
+250 AGHYNIADATTD
-262 LSMSVDG
+262 LTLSVDG

-276 DFGPALAPLSAVK
+276 EVGPALAPLSAVK

-297 ARLDDRLEP
+297 ARLDPRFEP
-306 LSVDLKL
+306 MTVDLDL
-313 RGGAGTVALPALR
+313 RGGAGTVALPATLR
-326 PEPVAVQSLEL
+326 PEPVAVHSLEL
-337 HGGLDVPG
+337 RGSLDVPG
-345 RRLRVDGLS
+345 RRLRIDDLS
-354 LTAAAPDGGEPLA
+354 LAAADGGEPLG
-367 LSGQGQLAETDRGRD
+367 LSGRGELVETDGGRD
-382 LQARLS
+382 LRASLS

-402 WQGPDKAG
+402 RQGPDKDG
-410 QATARLSGFTPAA
+410 RATARLTGFTPAA
-423 IANLAPSLKPL
+423 VAGLAPLLEPL
-434 KTAELPLSGTVEMA
+434 KAADLPLSGMVEVA
-448 FDPLLQPTAGKLD
+448 FDPSLQPTGGKADITAG
-461 IAADRGRLLRPD
+461 RGQLLRPD
-473 LFEGPVPVESARL
+473 LFEGPLPVESAQL
-486 RLHGDRDRIE
+486 RLHGDLDRIE
-496 LDGFSAVLGE
+496 LDGLSAVLGE
-506 AGRPQP
+506 SGGPQP
-512 RLEATASAQR
+512 KVEASGTALR
-522 QGDRMLVETQA
+522 QGNRMAVEAQA
-533 TALGVALDELRRYW
+533 TARGVALDELHRYW
-547 PTFASPNAREWVTKN
+547 PTVAGPNAREWVTRN
-562 LSHGTVTQARAEA
+562 LSHGTVTEARAEA
-575 ALSVP
+575 DLSIP
-580 LDTQGKP
+580 LDGSGPPEQR
-587 AGEPDLTRFLATI
+587 RFLATM
-600 AGEDVNVRYFHN
+600 AGEDISVRYFHD
-612 LTPVTGAA
+612 LTPVTSAG
-620 LEATTDGKTFTVLTR
+620 LEATTDGKTFTIQTK
-635 GGRIADAKSG
+635 GGRIADPKSG

-651 GKVVIGGLDIGKE
+651 GKVVIGGLDVGKE

-721 EQLDLDVTGKLHKVG
+721 EQLELDVAGKLHKVA
-736 VEKVAAGMNATDG
+736 VEKVAAGLNATDG

-770 IPVTI
+770 IPVTV

-819 ADILFTVDRKHK
+819 ADILFTVDRRHK
-831 LLLTA
+831 LLLT
-836 GLNLERTR
+836 GNLNLEKTR

-877 NLTVDAGGLKSVTN
+877 NLTVDAGGLKTVAN

-902 RVQTPS
+902 RVQAPS

-927 PGGPAGGP
+927 PGGPAGG
-935 SSGGYA
+935 YA

-959 SGEGAMTPPPKK
+959 SGEGAVAPPPKK
-971 APTPADDGRK
+971 PPSPTDDGRK
-981 TPLDIAIKFDSVVF
+981 TPLDVAIKFDSVVF
-995 GDGRRLRQVA
+995 GEGRRLRQVS
-1005 GAMKRDATAWTLL
+1005 GTMRRNATAWTLL

-1032 WRPGPQGVYDLAIT
+1032 WRPGPQGVYDLAIN

-1074 AAPRADAAI
+1074 AEPRADAAI

-1125 RMSADFRK
+1125 RMVADFRK
-1133 EGRLLTLKDLRTSG
+1133 EGRLLNLKDLRTSG

-1180 IGQIPLLGDVLSGG
+1180 IGQIPLLGDILSGG

-1230 LFFLGGEGSPAPDT
+1230 LFFLGGDGTPTPDT
-1244 KPSPESHMR
+1244 KAPPEAHTR

>member
-1 MIRRTARILGLSL
+1 MIRRTGKILGLTL

-28 AWRLSQGPV
+28 AWRLSQGPI
-37 ALDPLIPYVERAL
+37 ALDPLIPYVEQAL

-55 RFHVGIGEL
+55 RFQIDIGEL
-64 VLSLEDEDGL
+64 VLSLEEEDGL
-74 EGAGRRLDLRARRVQ
+74 ENTGRRLDLRARRVQ
-89 ALNAD
+89 ALNAG

-119 PTRLDLVRPRLSIL
+119 PTRLDLVRPRLTVL
-133 RRADGSLAFDVRSD
+133 RRADGSLAFDVRADAESAGSSD
-147 TQSARKPD
+147 NA
-155 AQTPDGG
+155 G
-162 SPDLMDEA
+162 PDLMDEA

-188 RLSVTGADLRVEN
+188 RLSVVGADLRVEN
-201 RMLDLAWHATRADVV
+201 RMLDLSWHATRADIV
-216 LTRDAQGA
+216 LTRDSQGA
-224 QGRARVTLDLGNA
+224 QGRARVTLDLGNTS
-237 GGAPQARAVTITA
+237 GTGTPQAVTVA
-250 AGRYNIADTTSD
+250 ATGHYSIADATTD
-262 LSMSVDG
+262 LTLSVDG

-276 DFGPALAPLSAVK
+276 EVGPAMAPLSAVK

-297 ARLDDRLEP
+297 ARLDPRFEP
-306 LSVDLKL
+306 MTVDLNL
-313 RGGAGTVALPALR
+313 RGGSGSVALPAALR
-326 PEPVAVQSLEL
+326 PEPVAVRSLEL
-337 HGGLDVPG
+337 RGSLDVPG
-345 RRLRVDGLS
+345 RRLRVDDLS
-354 LTAAAPDGGEPLA
+354 LDAADGGEA
-367 LSGQGQLAETDRGRD
+367 LGLSARGELVETDEGRD
-382 LQARLS
+382 LQAALS

-402 WQGPDKAG
+402 RQGPDKGG
-410 QATARLSGFTPAA
+410 QATARLTGFTPAA
-423 IANLAPSLKPL
+423 VAGLAPLLAPL
-434 KTAELPLSGTVEMA
+434 KAADLPLSGTVEVA
-448 FDPLLQPTAGKLD
+448 FDPSLQPTAGKAD
-461 IAADRGRLLRPD
+461 ITAGHGQLIRPE
-473 LFEGPVPVESARL
+473 LFEGPVPIESARL
-486 RLHGDRDRIE
+486 RLHGDRDRVE
-496 LDGFSAVLGE
+496 LDGLSAVLGE
-506 AGRPQP
+506 AGGPQP
-512 RLEATASAQR
+512 KVEASGTALR
-522 QGDRMLVETQA
+522 QGDRMAVEAQA
-533 TALGVALDELRRYW
+533 TARGVALDELHRYW
-547 PTFASPNAREWVTKN
+547 PTVAGPNAREWVTRN
-562 LSHGTVTQARAEA
+562 LSHGTVTEARAEVG
-575 ALSVP
+575 LSVP
-580 LDTQGKP
+580 LDGSGPPEQTH
-587 AGEPDLTRFLATI
+587 FLATM
-600 AGEDVNVRYFHN
+600 AGQDISVRYFHD
-612 LTPVTGAA
+612 LTPVTGAG
-620 LEATTDGKTFTVLTR
+620 LEATTDGKTFTILTK
-635 GGRIADAKSG
+635 GGRIPDPKSG
-645 DIEIGD
+645 DIEVGE

-721 EQLDLDVTGKLHKVG
+721 EQLELDVTGKLHKVA
-736 VEKVAAGMNATDG
+736 VEKVAAGLNATDG

-770 IPVTI
+770 IPVTV

-831 LLLTA
+831 LLLT
-836 GLNLERTR
+836 GNLNLEKTR

-877 NLTVDAGGLKSVTN
+877 NLTIDAGGLKSVTN

-935 SSGGYA
+935 STGGYA
-941 GTITGT
+941 GTITGA

-959 SGEGAMTPPPKK
+959 SGEGAVSPPPKK
-971 APTPADDGRK
+971 PPSPTDDGRK
-981 TPLDIAIKFDSVVF
+981 TPLDVTIKFDSVVF
-995 GDGRRLRQVA
+995 GEGRRLRQVS
-1005 GAMKRDATAWTLL
+1005 GAMRRNTTAWTLL

-1025 GGGVSLK
+1025 GGGVSMK
-1032 WRPGPQGVYDLAIT
+1032 WRPGPQGVYDLAIN
-1046 AEDLGSALQAMDL
+1046 ADDLGSALQAMDL

-1074 AAPRADAAI
+1074 AEPRADAAI

-1125 RMSADFRK
+1125 RMVADFRK
-1133 EGRLLTLKDLRTSG
+1133 EGRLLNLKDLRTSG

-1180 IGQIPLLGDVLSGG
+1180 IGQIPLLGDILSGG

-1230 LFFLGGEGSPAPDT
+1230 LFFLGGDGTPTPDT
-1244 KPSPESHMR
+1244 KAPPEAHTR

>member
-1 MIRRTARILGLSL
+1 MIRRTAKILGLTL
-14 TGVGAVALAAGGLF
+14 TGVTALALAAGGLF
-28 AWRLSQGPV
+28 AWRLSQGPI
-37 ALDPLIPYVERAL
+37 ALDPLIPYVEQAL

-55 RFHVGIGEL
+55 RFRIDVGEL

-74 EGAGRRLDLRARRVQ
+74 ENAGGRRLDLRARRVQ

-94 GAELAAVPEMGIGFS
+94 GTELAAVPEMGIGFS
-109 IPALFRGTLS
+109 IPALLRGTLS

-147 TQSARKPD
+147 AESRRKSD
-155 AQTPDGG
+155 DG
-162 SPDLMDEA
+162 SPDLVDEA
-170 LDSLRRPPDI
+170 LESLRRPPDI

-188 RLSVTGADLRVEN
+188 RLSVVGADLRVEN
-201 RMLDLAWHATRADVV
+201 RMLDLSWHATRADIV

-224 QGRARVTLDLGNA
+224 QGRARVTLDLG
-237 GGAPQARAVTITA
+237 GGGTEPSRAATVAA
-250 AGRYNIADTTSD
+250 AGHYNIADATTD
-262 LSMSVDG
+262 LTLSVDG

-276 DFGPALAPLSAVK
+276 EVGPALAPLSAVK
-289 LPLSGTVS
+289 MPLSGTVA
-297 ARLDDRLEP
+297 ARLDARFEP
-306 LSVDLKL
+306 LTVGLDL
-313 RGGAGTVALPALR
+313 RGGSGSLALPSLWQ
-326 PEPVAVQSLEL
+326 EPLAVQSLEL
-337 HGGLDVPG
+337 RGDLNVPG
-345 RRLRVDGLS
+345 RRLHVDDLS
-354 LTAAAPDGGEPLA
+354 LKAVSPDGSGPLA
-367 LSGQGQLAETDRGRD
+367 LSGQGDLTETDHGRD

-402 WQGPDKAG
+402 RQGPDKDG
-410 QATARLSGFTPAA
+410 RATARLTGFTPAA
-423 IANLAPSLKPL
+423 VAGLAPLLAPL
-434 KTAELPLSGTVEMA
+434 KAADLPLSGTAEVA
-448 FDPLLQPTAGKLD
+448 FDRSLQPTGGKADIEAG
-461 IAADRGRLLRPD
+461 RGRLLRPD
-473 LFEGPVPVESARL
+473 LFEGPLPVESARL

-496 LDGFSAVLGE
+496 LDGLTAVLGE
-506 AGRPQP
+506 AGGPQP
-512 RLEATASAQR
+512 RVEASATALR
-522 QGDRMLVETQA
+522 QGDRMAVEAQA
-533 TALGVALDELRRYW
+533 TARGVALDELHRYW
-547 PTFASPNAREWVTKN
+547 PKVAGPNAREWVTRN
-562 LSHGTVTQARAEA
+562 LSHGTVTEARAEA

-580 LDTQGKP
+580 LDGSGPPEQ
-587 AGEPDLTRFLATI
+587 TRFLATM
-600 AGEDVNVRYFHN
+600 AGEDISVRYFHD
-612 LTPVTGAA
+612 LTPVTGAGV
-620 LEATTDGKTFTVLTR
+620 EAMTDGKTFTVLTK
-635 GGRIADAKSG
+635 GGRIADPKSG

-651 GKVVIGGLDIGKE
+651 GKVVIGGLDVGKE

-721 EQLDLDVTGKLHKVG
+721 EQLELDVNGKLHKVA
-736 VEKVAAGMNATDG
+736 VEKVAAGLNATEG

-770 IPVTI
+770 IPVTV

-783 AAKGPR
+783 TAKGPR

-807 IDLEDRVQGPFG
+807 IDLEDRLQGPFG

-831 LLLTA
+831 LLLNA
-836 GLNLERTR
+836 NLNLEKTR
-844 LSIEELGWAKPPGK
+844 LSIDELGWAKPPGK

-877 NLTVDAGGLKSVTN
+877 NLTIDAGGLKSVAN
-891 LELADGGKRVA
+891 LDLADGGKRVA
-902 RVQTPS
+902 RVQAPS

-927 PGGPAGGP
+927 PGGP
-935 SSGGYA
+935 SGGYA
-941 GTITGT
+941 GTIAGT

-959 SGEGAMTPPPKK
+959 SGEGAVTPPPKK
-971 APTPADDGRK
+971 PPSPADDGRK
-981 TPLDIAIKFDSVVF
+981 TPLDVAIKFDSVVF
-995 GDGRRLRQVA
+995 GEGRRLRQVA
-1005 GAMKRDATAWTLL
+1005 GSLRRDATAWTLL
-1018 DLTGRSE
+1018 DVTGRSE
-1025 GGGVSLK
+1025 GGGVSMK
-1032 WRPGPQGVYDLAIT
+1032 WRPGPQGIYDLAIT
-1046 AEDLGSALQAMDL
+1046 AEDLGSTLQAMDL
-1059 NDRMRGGRLTLTGRS
+1059 NDRMRGGRLSLTGRS
-1074 AAPRADAAI
+1074 AEPRADAAI
-1083 VGKAEIRDYTLI
+1083 AGKVEIRDYTLI

-1125 RMSADFRK
+1125 RMVADFRK
-1133 EGRLLTLKDLRTSG
+1133 EGRLLNLKDLRTSG

-1230 LFFLGGEGSPAPDT
+1230 LFFLGGDSAPAPDT
-1244 KPSPESHMR
+1244 KPPPESHMR

>member
-1 MIRRTARILGLSL
+1 MIRRTAKILGLTL

-28 AWRLSQGPV
+28 AWRLSQGPI
-37 ALDPLIPYVERAL
+37 ALDPLIPYVEQAL

-55 RFHVGIGEL
+55 RFHIDIGEL

-74 EGAGRRLDLRARRVQ
+74 ENTGRRLDLRARRVQ
-89 ALNAD
+89 ALNAE

-119 PTRLDLVRPRLSIL
+119 PTRLDLVRPRLTVL
-133 RRADGSLAFDVRSD
+133 RRADGSLAFDVRAD
-147 TQSARKPD
+147 AESA
-155 AQTPDGG
+155 GG
-162 SPDLMDEA
+162 SDNAGPDLMDEA

-188 RLSVTGADLRVEN
+188 RLSVVGADLRVEN
-201 RMLDLAWHATRADVV
+201 RMLDLSWHATRADVV
-216 LTRDAQGA
+216 LTRDERGA
-224 QGRARVTLDLGNA
+224 EGRARVTLDLGH
-237 GGAPQARAVTITA
+237 GGGGNSGDRATPQAVTVAA
-250 AGRYNIADTTSD
+250 AGHYNIADATTD
-262 LSMSVDG
+262 LTLSVDG

-276 DFGPALAPLSAVK
+276 EVGPAMAPLSAVK

-297 ARLDDRLEP
+297 ARLDPRFEP
-306 LSVDLKL
+306 MTVDLDL
-313 RGGAGTVALPALR
+313 RGGSGSVALPADLR
-326 PEPVAVQSLEL
+326 PEPVAVRSLEL
-337 HGGLDVPG
+337 RGSLDVPG
-345 RRLRVDGLS
+345 RRLRIDDLS
-354 LTAAAPDGGEPLA
+354 LAASDGGEPLG
-367 LSGQGQLAETDRGRD
+367 LSGRGELVESDGKRD
-382 LQARLS
+382 LQASLS

-402 WQGPDKAG
+402 RQGPDKDG
-410 QATARLSGFTPAA
+410 RATARLTGFTPAA
-423 IANLAPSLKPL
+423 VAGLAPLLAPL
-434 KTAELPLSGTVEMA
+434 KAADLPLSGTVEVA
-448 FDPLLQPTAGKLD
+448 FDPSLQPTGGKAD
-461 IAADRGRLLRPD
+461 ITGGRGQLLRPE
-473 LFEGPVPVESARL
+473 LFDGPLPVDSARL
-486 RLHGDRDRIE
+486 RLHGDLDRIE
-496 LDGFSAVLGE
+496 LDGLNAVLGE
-506 AGRPQP
+506 TGGPQP
-512 RLEATASAQR
+512 KVEASGTALR
-522 QGDRMLVETQA
+522 QGDRMAVEVQA
-533 TALGVALDELRRYW
+533 TARGVALDELHRYW
-547 PTFASPNAREWVTKN
+547 PTVAGPNAREWVTRN
-562 LSHGTVTQARAEA
+562 LSHGTVTEARAEA
-575 ALSVP
+575 GLSVP
-580 LDTQGKP
+580 LDGSGPPEQ
-587 AGEPDLTRFLATI
+587 TRFLATM
-600 AGEDVNVRYFHN
+600 AGQDISVRYFHD
-612 LTPVTGAA
+612 LTAVTGAG
-620 LEATTDGKTFTVLTR
+620 LEATTDGKTFTVLTK
-635 GGRIADAKSG
+635 GGRIADPKSG

-721 EQLDLDVTGKLHKVG
+721 EQLELDVTGKLRKVA
-736 VEKVAAGMNATDG
+736 VEKVAAGLNATDG

-763 GATKLDG
+763 GATRLDG
-770 IPVTI
+770 IPVTV

-831 LLLTA
+831 LLLT
-836 GLNLERTR
+836 GNLNLEKTR

-877 NLTVDAGGLKSVTN
+877 NLTIDAGGLKSVTN

-927 PGGPAGGP
+927 PGGP
-935 SSGGYA
+935 SGGYA
-941 GTITGT
+941 GTITGA

-959 SGEGAMTPPPKK
+959 SGEGAVAPPPKK
-971 APTPADDGRK
+971 PSSPTDDGRK
-981 TPLDIAIKFDSVVF
+981 TPLDVAIKFDSVVF
-995 GDGRRLRQVA
+995 GEGRRLRQVS
-1005 GAMKRDATAWTLL
+1005 GTMRRNATAWTLL

-1032 WRPGPQGVYDLAIT
+1032 WRPGLQGVYELAIN

-1074 AAPRADAAI
+1074 AEPRADAAI

-1116 GGGKGIAFG
+1116 GGGKGVNFG
-1125 RMSADFRK
+1125 RMVADFRK

-1180 IGQIPLLGDVLSGG
+1180 IGQIPLLGDILSGG

-1230 LFFLGGEGSPAPDT
+1230 LFFLGGDGTPMPDT
-1244 KPSPESHMR
+1244 KAPPEAHTR